1 MIGIRKDHS
10 AELEHARSTGGLGM
24 LHSLRRYP
32 AFRLLMVG
40 TLATNTA
47 FWSYMVSVGWLA
59 LEETDSPF
67 FVGLAGFAGGIPM
80 LVFSLPAGVLI
91 DRFEGR
97 TILLAAQAAVMIFAL
112 GFAGAIAFDLIQPWL
127 ILVLAFLYGSAMSFV
142 FPSRTT
148 IVPSLVARSDLTNAI
163 ALNSAT
169 QNATRVIGPSVAGVL
184 IATTGIG
191 ATFAVAA
198 ALQIVGLVT
207 SFRLPS
213 NRNQTGRRDPMTL
226 ASLTVGLKVVAQS
239 RFLTG
244 LLLLAL
250 APTVLVIPYLNM
262 MPVFARDVLDV
273 GSGGLGLLLAS
284 TGIGTVFGALMVAR
298 SITFQTSSR
307 AQFVTVVLF
316 SLFVMLFAISPN
328 FSLSMVLL
336 FMAGLTSAAWM
347 ALNQTAL
354 QLNVTDEYRGRVF
367 SVYLLIWGVLP
378 IGQLFVGALA
388 DIVGPSAAVVISC
401 VLSTLCVLAIRRNF
415 AGELDNPAPV

>member
-1 MIGIRKDHS
+1 
-10 AELEHARSTGGLGM
+10 M
-24 LHSLRRYP
+24 LHSLQIYP

-47 FWSYMVSVGWLA
+47 FWSYTVSVGWLA

-67 FVGLAGFAGGIPM
+67 FVGLSGFAAGIPM
-80 LVFSLPAGVLI
+80 LIFSLPAGVLI

-97 TILLAAQAAVMIFAL
+97 TILLASQAAVMLFAL
-112 GFAGAIAFDLIQPWL
+112 CFAGAIAFDLIQPWL

-169 QNATRVIGPSVAGVL
+169 QNATRVIGPSIAGIL

-213 NRNQTGRRDPMTL
+213 NRGQAGRREPMTL

-284 TGIGTVFGALMVAR
+284 TGIGTVCGALIVAR
-298 SITFQTSSR
+298 SITFQTSPR
-307 AQFVTVVLF
+307 AQFISVTFF
-316 SLFVMLFAISPN
+316 SLFVIGFALSPS
-328 FSLSMVLL
+328 FPLSMVLL
-336 FMAGLTSAAWM
+336 FLAGLASAAWM

-354 QLNVTDEYRGRVF
+354 QLNVADEYRGRVF

-378 IGQLFVGALA
+378 IGQLFVGTLA
-388 DIVGPSAAVVISC
+388 DVVGPSTAVVISC
-401 VLSTLCVLAIRRNF
+401 LISMLCVLAIRRRF
-415 AGELDNPAPV
+415 AGELDSPAPA